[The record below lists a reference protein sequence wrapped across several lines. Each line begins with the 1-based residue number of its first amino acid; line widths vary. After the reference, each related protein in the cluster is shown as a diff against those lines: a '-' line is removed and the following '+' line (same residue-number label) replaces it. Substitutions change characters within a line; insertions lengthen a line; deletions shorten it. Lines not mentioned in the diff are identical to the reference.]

1 MPSENL
7 QFAPIAWALSSIT
20 YKLNSF
26 AMRIIASILA
36 ARPNKCTG
44 TMAFV
49 FGVIAFL
56 IASIEMF
63 IFTKSTSTKT
73 GVNCNKAI
81 TSTVAAKVK
90 SAVITS
96 SPGFKSKPIIAI
108 CNASVPFAQGITCF
122 TSKYSSKFF

>member
-1 MPSENL
+1 M
-7 QFAPIAWALSSIT
+7 ACALSSIT
-20 YKLNSF
+20 YKLCSL
-26 AMRIIASILA
+26 AISIIASIFA

-49 FGVIAFL
+49 FGVIAL
-56 IASIEMF
+56 RIPSNEIF
-63 IFTKSTSTKT
+63 ILFMSTSTKT

-96 SPGFKSKPIIAI
+96 SPGCKPKPIMAI
-108 CNASVPFAQGITCF
+108 CKASVPLAHGMTCF
-122 TSKYSSKFF
+122 TPKYFSKSA